1 MKLTIRKMNDQQNHL
16 EYALSQQKVLLSE
29 IQELNNS
36 LTSKREQFLKLQGIV
51 EYLNSL
57 NMSTKEVSSN
67 ETEQIENK
75 SQTP

>member
-1 MKLTIRKMNDQQNHL
+1 MNDQQNHL